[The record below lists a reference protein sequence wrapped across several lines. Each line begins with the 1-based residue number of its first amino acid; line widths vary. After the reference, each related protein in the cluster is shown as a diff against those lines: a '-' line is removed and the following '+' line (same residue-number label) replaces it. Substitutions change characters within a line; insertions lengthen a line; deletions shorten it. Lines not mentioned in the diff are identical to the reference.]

1 MPNPIRHARPH
12 IAAAVLMAAAGLV
25 QADEPTAPAP
35 AESTGAAPVA
45 ASAPSAASA
54 LEPVTI
60 RGSSRLPEVAG
71 QRSVSAQ
78 ELRAVPGSF
87 GDPLKSLQSLPGVA
101 AAADGSS
108 DPAIRGS
115 RPQDNRF
122 LIDGLPAGRVFH
134 VGGLT
139 SVLHADLVNRFDL
152 YAAAFG
158 PEFGNATGGVVDV
171 KLRRPRTDRLGG
183 SLDLGLLGADLLLE
197 GPLAENQSFYFAGK
211 RSWIDLLVKQA
222 SNGKGEGSDG
232 AIVQMPRYSD
242 YLGKYFWRLN
252 ETHEL
257 RAHVS
262 GASDTL
268 ELEIPADSKLAKQEP
283 VFTGEGRFHG
293 SDHTEA
299 LTLESHLDSADA
311 VNRLSVGL
319 HTMRGDNQLGTALR
333 LTETQRDRFLLEEL
347 RLTPAPAH
355 TLTLGGELHELT
367 STYALNL
374 RNAHCTEF
382 SADCDYSSADEVA
395 TADQITLKVST
406 LYAKE
411 RWQFAPTWAATVG
424 VHHSRDSYL
433 QRSDTEPRLAL
444 EWQWSPQT
452 LLSAG
457 WGRYNQ
463 IPDGPQI
470 ARGIGNPELDHLHAT
485 HSVLGLSQTWGEG
498 WTSRVELYRKSLRDL
513 VVADATSRYVNGGSG
528 TAQGVELLLKRNAL
542 PGEALSG
549 WLSLSWARSQ
559 RHNDLTGEDF
569 RFAYDQP
576 LIAHLVGVWRLGQGW
591 QLSGKWTYHSGL
603 PDTAIVGSY
612 TDSSGRTR
620 PVYGALNG
628 DRLPAY
634 HRLDLRVERQI
645 SPKLHFYAELLNA
658 YNRRNVSGWSYSE
671 DYSSREAVRSLGLL
685 PSAGL
690 RVNF

>member
-1 MPNPIRHARPH
+1 MPHPVRSARPH
-12 IAAAVLMAAAGLV
+12 VATLLIAAAGLA
-25 QADEPTAPAP
+25 QAADPAP
-35 AESTGAAPVA
+35 PAAA
-45 ASAPSAASA
+45 ASTPTTSADSTA

-78 ELRAVPGSF
+78 ELRSVPGSF

-158 PEFGNATGGVVDV
+158 PEFANATGGVVDV
-171 KLRRPRTDRLGG
+171 KLRRPRSDRLGG

-197 GPLAENQSFYFAGK
+197 GPVAENQSFYLAGK
-211 RSWIDLLVKQA
+211 RSWLDLLVKQA

-252 ETHEL
+252 AAHEL

-299 LTLESHLDSADA
+299 LTLESNLDNLDMAGT
-311 VNRLSVGL
+311 VNRLSVGR
-319 HTMRGDNQLGTALR
+319 HTMRGDSQLGSALR
-333 LTETQRDRFLLEEL
+333 LDETQRDRFLLEEL
-347 RLTPAPAH
+347 RLSPTPAH

-367 STYALNL
+367 SDYALNL
-374 RNAHCTEF
+374 RNARCTEF
-382 SADCDYSSADEVA
+382 SADCDYSSADAVA
-395 TADQITLKVST
+395 TANRLTLKAST
-406 LYAKE
+406 LYAKD
-411 RWQFAPTWAATVG
+411 RWQFTPTWAATVG
-424 VHHSRDSYL
+424 LHHSHDSYL
-433 QRSDTEPRLAL
+433 RRSNTEPRLAL
-444 EWQWSPQT
+444 EWQWSAQT

-470 ARGIGNPELDHLHAT
+470 APDIGNPGLDHLHAT

-498 WTSRVELYRKSLRDL
+498 WNSRVELYRKSLRDL
-513 VVADATSRYVNGGSG
+513 VVADATSNYVNGGSG
-528 TAQGVELLLKRNAL
+528 TAQGIEWLLKRNAL

-549 WLSLSWARSQ
+549 WLSLSWARST
-559 RHNDLTGEDF
+559 RHNDRTGEDF

-576 LIAHLVGVWRLGQGW
+576 LIVHLVGLWRLGQGW

-603 PDTAIVGSY
+603 PDTAIVGGY
-612 TDSSGRTR
+612 TDGSGRTR
-620 PVYGALNG
+620 PVYGTLNG

-634 HRLDLRVERQI
+634 HRLDLRIERQI
-645 SPKLHFYAELLNA
+645 NPKLHVYAELINA
-658 YNRRNVSGWSYSE
+658 YNRRNVSGWSYSA

-690 RVNF
+690 RVTF